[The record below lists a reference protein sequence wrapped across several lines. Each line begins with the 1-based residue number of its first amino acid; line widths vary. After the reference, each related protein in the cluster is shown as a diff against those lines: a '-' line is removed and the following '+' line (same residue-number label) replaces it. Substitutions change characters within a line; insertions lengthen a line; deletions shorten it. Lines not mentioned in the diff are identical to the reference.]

1 VGVPATGVIG
11 CGMVGLG
18 IANVIPILFSA
29 AGRAPGIPTGTALAA
44 VATTGYLGFLAGPP
58 VIGIVADIAG
68 LPIALGLVSLLCVLI
83 ATGGNAVRPATR
95 SASGGAVAHQIAA

>member
-1 VGVPATGVIG
+1 MGVPATGVIG

-18 IANVIPILFSA
+18 IANVIPILVQR
-29 AGRAPGIPTGTALAA
+29 GRPGPGNPDRDGARRGSDHR
-44 VATTGYLGFLAGPP
+44 VLGFLAGPP